1 MEMHV
6 QALAIDS
13 ARDNVDLHFSYICR
27 YQVGGLLRTSSR
39 PTLNFLLLLHAPYLV
54 HALVLTDP
62 LASWRA

>member
-27 YQVGGLLRTSSR
+27 YQAGGGIVSKHSTDVGST
-39 PTLNFLLLLHAPYLV
+39 T
-54 HALVLTDP
+54 
-62 LASWRA
+62 